1 MGFECLVESLVVS
14 LVQEWIWSVVW
25 VGRLKVEIFWFAGY
39 L

>member
-25 VGRLKVEIFWFAGY
+25 VERLKVEIFWFAEY